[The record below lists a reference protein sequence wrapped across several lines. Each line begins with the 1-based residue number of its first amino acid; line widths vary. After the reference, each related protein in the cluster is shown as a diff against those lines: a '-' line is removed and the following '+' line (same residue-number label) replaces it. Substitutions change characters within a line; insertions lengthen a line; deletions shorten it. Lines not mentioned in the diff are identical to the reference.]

1 MLNGKDYNCSVYQC
15 LFIVVSAIFVY
26 CLWTTECCT
35 DCLHYLHS
43 LHCWLM
49 HCLHTNLSIWLISQS
64 YFTLLLFGFS
74 LKMIFKYSL
83 FFFGS
88 IFPCFLKDLILFN
101 EMSNTSGQLQPYIHW
116 LLTLFDIIYIIY
128 LVYNVFIEFSR
139 TTVNDFEKR
148 TTCRTRCGCL
158 CNTHKNYLCRCCL
171 FIEPKNQSDVV
182 YHAYTLLTLS
192 IQLKERRGVVH

>member
-1 MLNGKDYNCSVYQC
+1 MLNGKDYNCSVYRC
-15 LFIVVSAIFVY
+15 LFIVVSATFVY

-49 HCLHTNLSIWLISQS
+49 HCLHKLKHLA
-64 YFTLLLFGFS
+64 YFPVIFYIFIIRIFFDKDFQMLVVFFLQHFS
-74 LKMIFKYSL
+74 V
-83 FFFGS
+83 
-88 IFPCFLKDLILFN
+88 FLKDLILFN
-101 EMSNTSGQLQPYIHW
+101 EMSNTSVQLQPYIHW

-139 TTVNDFEKR
+139 TTVNDFKKR

-182 YHAYTLLTLS
+182 YHAHTLLTLS
-192 IQLKERRGVVH
+192 IQLKERRGMVH